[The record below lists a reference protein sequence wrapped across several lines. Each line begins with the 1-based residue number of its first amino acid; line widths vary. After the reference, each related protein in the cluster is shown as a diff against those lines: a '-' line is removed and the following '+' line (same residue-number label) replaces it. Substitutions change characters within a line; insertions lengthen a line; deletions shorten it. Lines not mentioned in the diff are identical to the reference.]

1 MRHLQY
7 YREEKYGSLELCR
20 EWWGDIYV
28 HVLNMHATRR
38 LKSIAGWELGM
49 GLVVIVAAFDMA
61 LTRSVIIRF
70 FL

>member
-1 MRHLQY
+1 
-7 YREEKYGSLELCR
+7 
-20 EWWGDIYV
+20 
-28 HVLNMHATRR
+28 MHATRR

-61 LTRSVIIRF
+61 LTRSVIIRV